1 MAAMGED
8 YEMED
13 PVEKIKSSARV
24 RKGRGFG
31 VQDREYEERLNYES
45 IDSTEGPG
53 PMRSVGPHLSFALN
67 HASNDQIFGVCGNEI
82 LHNMKPL
89 TLLLSE
95 HARRLTKD
103 KINNCLKATPTWSG
117 F

>member
-1 MAAMGED
+1 MAAIGED

-31 VQDREYEERLNYES
+31 LQDREYEERLNYES

-53 PMRSVGPHLSFALN
+53 PMRLAHMCLLPLIMYQMVKYLEF
-67 HASNDQIFGVCGNEI
+67 VEVKI
-82 LHNMKPL
+82 LHSMKPL

-103 KINNCLKATPTWSG
+103 KINNCLKATPT
-117 F
+117 